1 MRPNRLAAATA
12 GITAL
17 LITTLTV
24 AALGATSST
33 GSTDDGPLQLSG
45 DVTPEVRRL
54 VSVVVRAADEHDV
67 EIAPS
72 ELEFRFVDRVE
83 AQGLVGG
90 RTDGRHILVGRNVAL
105 PERTLL
111 HEIAHAVVG
120 VEFGHGEPWRSVY
133 ITAFR
138 DEFGDRRAEREL
150 RRIRWVYD
158 KSYLD
163 TTTREDEVD
172 GDASP
177 PTFTRQPVRWRSS
190 PEAAAA
196 GG

>member
-1 MRPNRLAAATA
+1 MRRNRLAAATA

-24 AALGATSST
+24 SPLGASSSP
-33 GSTDDGPLQLSG
+33 GSAADGPLELSG

-54 VSVVVRAADEHDV
+54 VTVVVRAADEHGV
-67 EIAPS
+67 EVATS

-83 AQGLVGG
+83 ADGLVGG
-90 RTDGRHILVGRNVAL
+90 RTDGRRILVGRNVAMS
-105 PERTLL
+105 ERTLL

-138 DEFGDRRAEREL
+138 DEFGDHRAEREL

-163 TTTREDEVD
+163 TAPPNDEAA
-172 GDASP
+172 GDAP
-177 PTFTRQPVRWRSS
+177 RRARTRQPTR
-190 PEAAAA
+190 
-196 GG
+196 